1 MQIDFY
7 VVLAGAVVGFVVG
20 LTGMGGGALM
30 TPLLVLVFGVQP
42 LAAVSSDLVAS
53 MIMKPV
59 GSAVHLHRGTVHR
72 TLVKWL
78 VAGSVP
84 SAFAGVFILRSFGEG
99 EVVQQRIRYCL
110 AATLLLA
117 VGAMVVKAFMGVLAN
132 SRERRG
138 ARRPLASLGD
148 TASSQAPSQALSQIE
163 VHPVRTVMIGVV
175 GGLVVGMTS
184 VGSGSLIIVLLLFAY
199 PSLRAGELVGT
210 DLVQAVP
217 LVTSAAVGHLLFGDF
232 RLDLTTSLLLGSIPA
247 VYVGA
252 RVSAQAP
259 GRLVRRALMIVLF
272 ASGLKLAEIGMTT
285 ISLLLVFCLVVVPF
299 VWIGVRRAYGL
310 PARAPSVRSDGGRAI
325 PRNEVAAA
333 DSGRATST

>member
-53 MIMKPV
+53 MIMKPA

-117 VGAMVVKAFMGVLAN
+117 VGAMVVKAFTGVLAN

-138 ARRPLASLGD
+138 ARRPLASLRD
-148 TASSQAPSQALSQIE
+148 TASSQALSQIE

-232 RLDLTTSLLLGSIPA
+232 RLDLTTSLLLGSLPA

-252 RVSAQAP
+252 QVSAQAP

-272 ASGLKLAEIGMTT
+272 ASGLKLAEVGMTT